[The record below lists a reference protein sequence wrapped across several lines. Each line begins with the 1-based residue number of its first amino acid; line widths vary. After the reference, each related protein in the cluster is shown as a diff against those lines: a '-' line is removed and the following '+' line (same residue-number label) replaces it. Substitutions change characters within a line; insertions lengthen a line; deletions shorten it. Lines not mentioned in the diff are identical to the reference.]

1 MKQTEI
7 FYRNYIDCLNKG
19 NMEQLSDY
27 VHDELTYNGE
37 KTTLKDYKEERLKE
51 RDAIPDLFYDIGLLV
66 TNEDTIAS
74 RLNFNCTPLKE
85 FMGIIPNG
93 KKAVFSENVFY
104 QLTDRKISAV
114 LSLVDKDAIRAQ
126 IAS

>member
-1 MKQTEI
+1 MKQTEV
-7 FYRNYIDCLNKG
+7 FYRNYIDCLNTG
-19 NMEQLSDY
+19 NIEQLSDFI
-27 VHDELTYNGE
+27 HDELTYNGE
-37 KTTLKDYKEERLKE
+37 KTTLKDYKKDRLKE

-66 TNEDTIAS
+66 TNEDTIAC
-74 RLNFNCTPLKE
+74 RLNFNCTPIKE

-104 QLTDRKISAV
+104 KLAQGKISAV

-126 IAS
+126 IDS